1 MTPNLDNKDENELKF
16 ADLLGVAVG
25 GWKILAVTTFL
36 GAVGGFLYAKWQLP
50 VYQADAMLQVDT
62 DSKGMKGS
70 MGELQDL
77 FGSSSKAETEIE
89 IVKSRMVMGP
99 VIDTLKLRYSAKPV
113 GALRRLR
120 GKQGR
125 IDLGLL
131 SLPWQEEKTK
141 PWVLEG
147 RGDSVTMV
155 LRSPEGDSVGE
166 MAIGKPW
173 EMVRD
178 EGDTLRV
185 TIDSARFAEGERF
198 TLHIATDVAVIE
210 GLGKGFTVTE
220 KGKKT
225 GVLGLTM
232 KSQYPDRAA
241 RVLNEVAK
249 SYLRQNI
256 DAKSA
261 EAQKTLSFMQ
271 AQLPAVKAKMD
282 QADSALNV
290 YRQAKGTVDLTAEAQ
305 LALNQQVSLEKE
317 LLELQQRKQEVTRL
331 YKEDHPQVGSLN
343 AQMERIRKVLG
354 RSSHDVKGLPATQ
367 QEVLKLMRDVQVAT
381 TFYQTMLGKIQELE
395 VVKAGEVGSVR
406 IIDFARIPHKP
417 VKPNRKLLF
426 LLGVIGGFALGMGGL
441 LFRRT
446 IDVGVRDVAQLEKL
460 TQASVFAQI
469 PLCQSEEDA
478 AKKGGVRGILVNIL
492 PDDLTVESLRS
503 LRTALDF
510 SLLGQGGNVLAITG
524 MTPGVGKSF
533 ISVNL
538 AALFA
543 MAGKR
548 VVLVDADL
556 RKGRLHNHFGG
567 QRAPGLSDVL
577 AGRANLEAVTRVYD
591 KDPNLHFIP
600 TGKVP
605 PNPSEMLGSHQL
617 AETVQALRANYD
629 LVLIDTPPVL
639 LVTDPALVMRHVD
652 HATLVVEYGA
662 HGPSDIQ
669 EAIKLLRVRP
679 DLPLSL
685 ALNKCRDEFGA
696 YGSYG
701 RYGKYGRY
709 GRYGKYSKY
718 GEAKPNAKGA

>member
-1 MTPNLDNKDENELKF
+1 MTPNLENKNGSELSF
-16 ADLLGVAVG
+16 ADLLGIAIG
-25 GWKILAVTTFL
+25 GWKILVATTLL
-36 GAVGGFLYAKWQLP
+36 GSAVGFLVAKWMLP
-50 VYQADAMLQVDT
+50 VYQADALIQVDT
-62 DSKGMKGS
+62 DSKTPGGS
-70 MGELQDL
+70 LGQLQDL

-89 IVKSRMVMGP
+89 IVKSRMVMAP
-99 VIDTLKLRYSAKPV
+99 VVDTLKLRYRATPI

-125 IDLGLL
+125 VALGML
-131 SLPWQEEKTK
+131 SLPWQDEKSP
-141 PWVLEG
+141 PWMLEG
-147 RGDSVTMV
+147 RDSGSMV
-155 LRSPEGDSVGE
+155 LLAPEGDSVATAHIGQPLQ
-166 MAIGKPW
+166 AIF
-173 EMVRD
+173 
-178 EGDTLRV
+178 EGDTILV
-185 TIDSARFAEGERF
+185 TIDSARFSENERF
-198 TLHIATDVAVIE
+198 VLSVASDMEIMD
-210 GLGKGFTVTE
+210 GLSKQFSVAE

-225 GVLGLTM
+225 GILGL
-232 KSQYPDRAA
+232 SYQGQYPDRAA
-241 RVLNEVAK
+241 AVLNEIAK

-261 EAQKTLSFMQ
+261 EAQKTLNFMK
-271 AQLPAVKAKMD
+271 AQLPSVKGKMD
-282 QADSALNV
+282 SADSALNA

-305 LALNQQVSLEKE
+305 MALSQQVQLEQQR
-317 LLELQQRKQEVTRL
+317 LELEQRKQELVRL
-331 YKEDHPQVGSLN
+331 YKEDHPQVLSLN
-343 AQMERIRKVLG
+343 AQIDRIRRILG
-354 RSSHDVKGLPATQ
+354 KSSSDVKGLPATQ

-381 TFYQTMLGKIQELE
+381 TFYQAMLGKIQELE

-406 IIDFARIPHKP
+406 IIDFARQPRKP
-417 VKPNRKLLF
+417 VKPNRKLIF
-426 LLGVIGGFALGMGGL
+426 LMGILGGFTLGMGGL

-469 PLCQSEEDA
+469 PLCTPEELA
-478 AKKGGVRGILVNIL
+478 AKKGGARGLLVNLL
-492 PDDLTVESLRS
+492 PDDLTVESLRN

-533 ISVNL
+533 ISANL

-548 VVLVDADL
+548 VILIDADL

-567 QRAPGLSDVL
+567 NRAPGLSDVL
-577 AGRANLEAVTRVYD
+577 AGRSSLADVTRTDD
-591 KDPNLHFIP
+591 KTPNLYFIA

-617 AETVQALRANYD
+617 ADAVQALRASYD
-629 LVLIDTPPVL
+629 LVLIDTPPIL

-669 EAIKLLRVRP
+669 EAMKLLRVRP

-718 GEAKPNAKGA
+718 GDAKDKLATA